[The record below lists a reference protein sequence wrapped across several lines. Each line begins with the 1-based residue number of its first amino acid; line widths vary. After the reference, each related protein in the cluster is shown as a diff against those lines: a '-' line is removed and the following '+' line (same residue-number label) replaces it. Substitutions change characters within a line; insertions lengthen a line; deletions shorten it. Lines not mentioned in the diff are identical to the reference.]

1 MYIGKW
7 ICNYFKITS
16 VRAYYNVFLL
26 PIRRGLERRPR
37 LICALVFRARTEVYE
52 CYIYTRRDKT
62 CYYDLILLSYHRMW
76 GGVVIRKYRR
86 GCGGLTVIW
95 RRKKKTEIYHKFISR
110 KQYFSSISQHA
121 PPIKVITVT
130 QL

>member
-1 MYIGKW
+1 MHI
-7 ICNYFKITS
+7 ITF
-16 VRAYYNVFLL
+16 FLL
-26 PIRRGLERRPR
+26 PIRIGLERRPR

-62 CYYDLILLSYHRMW
+62 GYYYHILLSYHRMW
-76 GGVVIRKYRR
+76 GWG
-86 GCGGLTVIW
+86 GGLSLENTGEGGVGANCHLK
-95 RRKKKTEIYHKFISR
+95 RKKNQKYIIKFISR
-110 KQYFSSISQHA
+110 KTYFSSTSQHA

>member
-1 MYIGKW
+1 MHI
-7 ICNYFKITS
+7 ITF
-16 VRAYYNVFLL
+16 FLL
-26 PIRRGLERRPR
+26 PIRIGLERRPR

-62 CYYDLILLSYHRMW
+62 GYYYHILLSYHRMCVCVW
-76 GGVVIRKYRR
+76 GG
-86 GCGGLTVIW
+86 GGSLENTGEGGGANCHL
-95 RRKKKTEIYHKFISR
+95 KKKKKQKYIIKFISR
-110 KQYFSSISQHA
+110 KTYFSFTSQHA